1 MEVSSGSSCPTSW
14 EDRRLALTERF
25 WDFLAMVLLG
35 KMWEVRRVYS
45 KHSRPSYLVRQY
57 VDAKSLLRWALPRNL
72 QDSNGSEAQT
82 KVFLWSK
89 GTPTLKSVVL
99 GEVWS
104 NR

>member
-1 MEVSSGSSCPTSW
+1 MEVPSGSSRSTSR

-35 KMWEVRRVYS
+35 KMWEVRCVFTLVS
-45 KHSRPSYLVRQY
+45 PYLARQS
-57 VDAKSLLRWALPRNL
+57 VAANPLLGGVLPRNL
-72 QDSNGSEAQT
+72 QDSSGSGAQT
-82 KVFLWSK
+82 RVFPRSK

-99 GEVWS
+99 GETWG